1 VLPTP
6 AMLSFRSRRLR
17 ASRMSLYRSSM
28 GAGIVVYALLV
39 VVLFVLLGVLC

>member
-1 VLPTP
+1 
-6 AMLSFRSRRLR
+6 
-17 ASRMSLYRSSM
+17 M